1 MLRKVLVLLLFLAGS
16 SATCFAQFYST
27 QHRPP
32 NQDWQYLETPHFK
45 IVFAEGNDSTAWQT
59 GRILEEQYG
68 LAQDL
73 VGGELNDFPIVLNNY
88 NDISNGFVTPIHF
101 RSEIELSP
109 FKGKSIN
116 PQTGNWLDH
125 VVPHELVHALQ
136 YSHLGNKNIP
146 QLVNIF
152 SPDVARSFHGAIP
165 LGVHEGIAVHHE
177 TEHVAPHGG
186 RGNYPFFTNQFK
198 AVFQSNSRWSM
209 GQMVQTSA
217 ETRPF
222 DRHYVGGY
230 EFTAWLQSE
239 YGDETTKKALDFYMD
254 YPFLGYGVALR
265 HVTGQWPDQLYDRFE
280 TANLQS
286 ASEGSNSTQITELH
300 IPYKGREIRRPK
312 WLSDSELIFYGLF
325 YNRRPGFYR
334 FDLTENKMD
343 RLFATGSVDDYRYDL
358 SKDRSKLIYSYYQT
372 SPIYDNAYKAE
383 LTEYNFKTGQKRQ
396 LSHNGRLYAPDF
408 SGDSLLAI
416 QTATTSSKLVSVGDE
431 GGQDITVTDILSLGD
446 HQIRAVATNPVNQT
460 IAVVVNKRGMQALW
474 IADSNNLRQKMKGAP
489 DISFHEGSVFDPSW
503 HPNGN
508 KLLFSSGFSG
518 TFQLYEYDLEE
529 DEIHQVTDDSFNAF
543 EGSYS
548 PDGDRIAYI
557 RQVKNE
563 RLPAII
569 KRTNFL
575 NKKINPETWQSS
587 RSKMSIIQ
595 RPVVSDSTIAQ
606 SKKWQS
612 DDYSSDTQWLKPRAV
627 WPVIEEIS
635 NSGVYQFGFS
645 LQSNNLLAN
654 QAYGAD
660 ITYAEGRHWYDVT
673 YLNKL
678 FFPGFK
684 IRYYS
689 QPLYT
694 SVSEDVLDQT
704 VTHDLLRQR
713 KDLAVSTPIS
723 VQLNEN
729 VYYTSL
735 FIEPEIRRSQ
745 RRYFSLEN
753 NADTRFSNTLSTSL
767 YAQFNYRLQQNTRDI
782 QHNSGLILYSEVE
795 QFLNSS
801 SVNLNSIDI
810 NRTIEFDRSSGLTG
824 GIFGYLAPFRRWNQ
838 SLRLGFR
845 GMTQTD
851 PVFDNQSLVS
861 NAFSEPVLQDSNNL
875 LSFNT
880 RYTIPVTYVDDGG
893 FLIPLYLSNIYLVAF
908 SNTVT
913 DATSF
918 DLMEDSRSVF
928 GLEIRACFRL
938 SNLSFDLGMGIGYEP
953 TRNNVNVFVGDF

>member
-1 MLRKVLVLLLFLAGS
+1 MLRKLLALLLFLAGF
-16 SATCFAQFYST
+16 SATCSAQFYST
-27 QHRPP
+27 QYRPP
-32 NQDWQYLETPHFK
+32 SQDWQFLKTPHFK
-45 IVFAEGNDSTAWQT
+45 IVFAEGSDSTAWQT
-59 GRILEEQYG
+59 GRILEEQYRRV
-68 LAQDL
+68 QDL
-73 VGGELNDFPIVLNNY
+73 VGGELNNFPVVLNNY

-116 PQTGNWLDH
+116 PETGNWLEN

-136 YSHLGNKNIP
+136 FSHLGNNNIP

-152 SPDVARSFHGAIP
+152 SPDIARSFHGAIP
-165 LGVHEGIAVHHE
+165 LGVHEGIAVYYE
-177 TEHVAPHGG
+177 TERVAPHGG
-186 RGNYPFFTNQFK
+186 RGNYPFFTNQFE

-222 DRHYVGGY
+222 NRHYIGGY
-230 EFTAWLQSE
+230 EFTAWLQSN
-239 YGDETTKKALDFYMD
+239 YGDQTTKKALDFYMD
-254 YPFLGYGVALR
+254 YPFLGYGAALR
-265 HVTGQWPDQLYDRFE
+265 HVTGQWPAQLYDQFE
-280 TANLQS
+280 S
-286 ASEGSNSTQITELH
+286 AKEELIPKSKSAKINELH

-312 WLSDSELIFYGLF
+312 WLSDSELIFYGSF
-325 YNRRPGFYR
+325 YNARSGFYR
-334 FDLTENKMD
+334 FDLTENKID
-343 RLFATGSVDDYRYDL
+343 RLLATGSVDDYRYDL
-358 SKDRSKLIYSYYQT
+358 SKNRSKLIYSYYQT
-372 SPIYDNAYKAE
+372 SPIYDNMYNAE
-383 LTEYNFKTGQKRQ
+383 LTEYNFETHQKRQ
-396 LSHNGRLYAPDF
+396 LSHGGRLYAPDF

-416 QTATTSSKLVSVGDE
+416 QTATASSKLVSVRDV
-431 GGQDITVTDILSLGD
+431 GGRDINITDIFSLGD

-460 IAVVVNKRGMQALW
+460 IAVVANKHGMQALW
-474 IADSNNLRQKMKGAP
+474 IADSNNLQQKLQGAP
-489 DISFHEGSVFDPSW
+489 DVSFHEGSVYDPNW

-508 KLLFSSGFSG
+508 RLLFSSGFSG
-518 TFQLYEYDLEE
+518 TFQLYEYDLKEN
-529 DEIHQVTDDSFNAF
+529 EIQQVTDDSFNAF

-557 RQVKNE
+557 RQAKNE

-575 NKKINPETWQSS
+575 NKTINTEIWQSS
-587 RSKMSIIQ
+587 KSKMSIMQ
-595 RPVVSDSTIAQ
+595 RPVVSDSTMVQ
-606 SKKWQS
+606 SQKWQS

-627 WPVIEEIS
+627 WPVLEEIS
-635 NSGVYQFGFS
+635 NSGVYQFGLS

-654 QAYGAD
+654 QAYGVD
-660 ITYAEGRHWYDVT
+660 ITYAQGRHWYDVT

-704 VTHDLLRQR
+704 ITHDLLRQR
-713 KDLAVSTPIS
+713 KDLAISTPIS
-723 VQLNEN
+723 IQLNQN

-745 RRYFSLEN
+745 RRFFSLEN
-753 NADTRFSNTLSTSL
+753 NADTRFSNILSSSL
-767 YAQFNYRLQQNTRDI
+767 HTQFNYRLQRNSRDL
-782 QHNSGLILYSEVE
+782 QPNSGLILYSEVE
-795 QFLNSS
+795 QYLNSA

-810 NRTIEFDRSSGLTG
+810 NQMVEFDRSSGLTG

-838 SLRLGFR
+838 SLRLGLR
-845 GMTQTD
+845 GLTQTD

-861 NAFSEPVLQDSNNL
+861 NAFSEPVLQESNNL

-908 SNTVT
+908 SNTVA
-913 DATSF
+913 DPTSF

-928 GLEIRACFRL
+928 GLGIRTRFRL
-938 SNLSFDLGMGIGYEP
+938 SNLTFDLGVGIGYEP
-953 TRNNVNVFVGDF
+953 SRNNFNVFVGDF